1 MKVLLKQDIEPLG
14 RMGEV
19 VEVARGYARN
29 YLIPRGLAAGVTR
42 GGLKDIKEQQRVL
55 EIKAERERERLQG
68 VAEKITGKRIAVKAR
83 CSATGKLFGSITG
96 RQLASEIEAVTGE
109 EVDRHKLVFDE
120 RVRTVGIHHALLKLH
135 PDVHID
141 IEFEVEGEGFVAE
154 EPVEEEA
161 AEGAAAV
168 PAEGAPEPGFPGE
181 VVPEEGVP
189 EALPE
194 EVGEPASSGEVIE
207 PAEASE
213 PAESESQPD
222 SEME

>member
-1 MKVLLKQDIEPLG
+1 LKVLLKQDIEPLG
-14 RMGEV
+14 HMGEV

-29 YLIPRGLAAGVTR
+29 YLIPRGLVVGVTR

-55 EIKAERERERLQG
+55 EIKAARERERLQS
-68 VAEKITGKRIAVKAR
+68 VAEKIEGKRVAIKAR
-83 CSATGKLFGSITG
+83 CSASGKLFGSITS

-109 EVDRHKLVFDE
+109 EIDRHKIVIDE

-154 EPVEEEA
+154 EPPGEEE
-161 AEGAAAV
+161 AEGAAAAA
-168 PAEGAPEPGFPGE
+168 PGEGA
-181 VVPEEGVP
+181 V
-189 EALPE
+189 E
-194 EVGEPASSGEVIE
+194 EVSEEAGEPAVSVEVAE
-207 PAEASE
+207 PTEAGE

-222 SEME
+222 NETE

>member
-1 MKVLLKQDIEPLG
+1 
-14 RMGEV
+14 MGEV

-29 YLIPRGLAAGVTR
+29 YLIPRCLAVGVTR

-68 VAEKITGKRIAVKAR
+68 VAEKITGKRMAIKAR
-83 CSATGKLFGSITG
+83 CSATGKLFGSITS
-96 RQLASEIEAVTGE
+96 RQLASEIAAVTGE
-109 EVDRHKLVFDE
+109 EIDRHKLVFDE
-120 RVRTVGIHHALLKLH
+120 RVRTVGIHHALLRLH

-161 AEGAAAV
+161 AEGAAAAV
-168 PAEGAPEPGFPGE
+168 PGEGALEEVIPEEG
-181 VVPEEGVP
+181 VSEEGVP
-189 EALPE
+189 EALPME
-194 EVGEPASSGEVIE
+194 AVEPASNVEVTG

-213 PAESESQPD
+213 PTESESQPEI
-222 SEME
+222 EME

>member
-1 MKVLLKQDIEPLG
+1 MLLKQDIEPLG

-29 YLIPRGLAAGVTR
+29 YLMPRGLAAGVTR

-68 VAEKITGKRIAVKAR
+68 VAEKITGKRVAIKAR

-161 AEGAAAV
+161 EGAAAV
-168 PAEGAPEPGFPGE
+168 PAEGAPEPGFPEE

-194 EVGEPASSGEVIE
+194 DVGEPASSGEVIE

>member
-1 MKVLLKQDIEPLG
+1 LKVLLKQDIEPLG

-29 YLIPRGLAAGVTR
+29 YLVPRGLAVGVTR
-42 GGLKDIKEQQRVL
+42 GGLKDIKEQQRAL
-55 EIKAERERERLQG
+55 EVKAARERERLQG
-68 VAEKITGKRIAVKAR
+68 VAEKVAGKRITVKAR
-83 CSATGKLFGSITG
+83 CSATGKLFGSITS

-109 EVDRHKLVFDE
+109 GIDRHKIVIDE

-154 EPVEEEA
+154 EPGEEEA
-161 AEGAAAV
+161 AEGGAAAL
-168 PAEGAPEPGFPGE
+168 PEDGAPEALVEE
-181 VVPEEGVP
+181 VV
-189 EALPE
+189 
-194 EVGEPASSGEVIE
+194 EPASSGEVTE
-207 PAEASE
+207 TVQAGE

-222 SEME
+222 SETE